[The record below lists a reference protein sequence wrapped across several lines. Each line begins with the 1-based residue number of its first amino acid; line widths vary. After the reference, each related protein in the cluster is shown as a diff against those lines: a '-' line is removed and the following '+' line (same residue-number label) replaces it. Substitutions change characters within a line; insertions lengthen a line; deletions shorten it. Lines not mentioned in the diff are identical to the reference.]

1 MRSLTWEKRSLR
13 LAIAIDSFIYFAN
26 VKPDHKYA
34 FYGNTLAYVSG
45 TETVTFWDTVT
56 LQVKLLTNET
66 QNNLTYLYILCPSA
80 ENWPLIHNNHPIS
93 KNYNFSIMYMHCFS
107 KINRFIIK

>member
-1 MRSLTWEKRSLR
+1 MKALSWEKRSLR

-34 FYGNTLAYVSG
+34 FYGNTLAFVSG

-56 LQVKLLTNET
+56 HQVSAYFIRHFRSRINQTQKISPLLSFV
-66 QNNLTYLYILCPSA
+66 Q
-80 ENWPLIHNNHPIS
+80 PIFKS
-93 KNYNFSIMYMHCFS
+93 K
-107 KINRFIIK
+107 

>member
-1 MRSLTWEKRSLR
+1 MRALSWEKKSLR

-26 VKPDHKYA
+26 VKMDHKYA

-56 LQVKLLTNET
+56 HQVNKLMFSWHALQIFLPILKITFVFYLFI
-66 QNNLTYLYILCPSA
+66 NLVLD
-80 ENWPLIHNNHPIS
+80 
-93 KNYNFSIMYMHCFS
+93 K
-107 KINRFIIK
+107 